1 MARML
6 VSRSP
11 QCACLAAAALAL
23 AFVLALVLHGAA
35 AAEPVNSFAAT
46 PGKLPKTVVPT
57 HYAIELEPDLEK
69 LTLAGA
75 VVADIEVREPT
86 ARVVLNAVNMTL
98 AGATADE
105 TLSATISLDTA
116 AETATLTFPQPLAV
130 GPHKLRIGFTGA
142 INRFGRG
149 LFYVDYPTEKGKKRM
164 ISSHLEPA
172 DARRVFPCWDE
183 PAFKATFAL
192 TVTLRRSH
200 LAVSN
205 MPIAQEEPVTPNLKQ
220 ITFATTPKMSSYLF
234 VLAAGEFERLSAQAD
249 GVTVSVITT
258 TGKRAQGRFA
268 LDTAVDLLHYFND
281 YFGIKYPL
289 PKLDLIAVPGG
300 FGGAMENWGAIT
312 FFESRLLF
320 DPATNADAARRGIFS
335 IVAHEIAH
343 QWFGNLVTMGWWD
356 NLWLNEGFATWMQV
370 KAAEHLYPQWQSWL
384 NSNERK
390 QNAMGAD
397 ARRTAHPI
405 QQPVADE
412 SEAMTVFTGITYS
425 KGQAVIRMLERYL
438 GEDTFRAG
446 IRKYMA
452 DHAYGST
459 TTADLWRALA
469 AASGKPVANIAAT
482 FTEQAGV
489 PLVVAQARCE
499 GDEQRITLRQERY
512 TIRDPAPAPRRWQ
525 VPIAIGPLRAL
536 QGAETFLLTD
546 EPREIAAGRCGEP
559 VKLNLGDVGYY
570 RVEYDAASRAALA
583 KSFPLM
589 SAADRLNLIADGW
602 ALVEAGRAEPAAYLE
617 LIDEIASD
625 DARAVWEQ
633 VIGTLSWLDW
643 LARNRPERAAVAAYA
658 RAKLRPVFDRLGW
671 DAAGGGDDE
680 AMLRARLIRMLG
692 TLGDQEIVAEAR
704 RRFDAFRQDPAS
716 LKPALRDAVTS
727 LAGRTADR
735 ATYEAMLAL
744 ARATTSTTERVRFYT
759 AAASARDPEL
769 AKETLELT
777 LTDELTPSMV
787 GSIISAVAGAGEQPE
802 LAWAF
807 VQKNFATL
815 AARQGPSFRNNFV
828 ANLMTNFSD
837 AARAEELVGFAPT
850 QATSGGRIVVARAQE
865 TILTNAELKARVL
878 PAIGEWVKRRNGS
891 RD

>member
-1 MARML
+1 
-6 VSRSP
+6 
-11 QCACLAAAALAL
+11 
-23 AFVLALVLHGAA
+23 
-35 AAEPVNSFAAT
+35 
-46 PGKLPKTVVPT
+46 
-57 HYAIELEPDLEK
+57 
-69 LTLAGA
+69 
-75 VVADIEVREPT
+75 
-86 ARVVLNAVNMTL
+86 
-98 AGATADE
+98 
-105 TLSATISLDTA
+105 
-116 AETATLTFPQPLAV
+116 
-130 GPHKLRIGFTGA
+130 
-142 INRFGRG
+142 
-149 LFYVDYPTEKGKKRM
+149 
-164 ISSHLEPA
+164 
-172 DARRVFPCWDE
+172 
-183 PAFKATFAL
+183 
-192 TVTLRRSH
+192 
-200 LAVSN
+200 
-205 MPIAQEEPVTPNLKQ
+205 
-220 ITFATTPKMSSYLF
+220 MSSYLF
-234 VLAAGEFERLSAQAD
+234 VLAAGELERLSAQAD
-249 GVTVSVITT
+249 GVTVSVVTT
-258 TGKRAQGRFA
+258 AGKRTQGRFA
-268 LDTAVDLLHYFND
+268 LDTAVDLLRYFND

-312 FFESRLLF
+312 FFEGRLLF
-320 DPATNADAARRGIFS
+320 DPAANADAARRGIFS
-335 IVAHEIAH
+335 LIAHEIAH

-384 NSNERK
+384 NSNARK

-446 IRKYMA
+446 IRRYLA

-459 TTADLWRALA
+459 TTADLWRALT
-469 AASGKPVANIAAT
+469 AASGKPVASIAAT

-489 PLVVAQARCE
+489 PLVVAQARGE

-536 QGAETFLLTD
+536 RPAETMLLTD
-546 EPREIAAGRCGEP
+546 EPREIVAGRCGEP
-559 VKLNLGDVGYY
+559 VKINLGDVGYY

-583 KSFPLM
+583 KSLPLM

-617 LIDEIASD
+617 LIEEIASD

-633 VIGTLSWLDW
+633 VIGTFSWLDW

-658 RAKLRPVFDRLGW
+658 RAKLRPAFDRLGW
-671 DAAGGGDDE
+671 DAAGPDADDS
-680 AMLRARLIRMLG
+680 AMLRARLVRVLG
-692 TLGDQEIVAEAR
+692 DLGDQEIRAEAR

-716 LKPALRDAVTS
+716 LKPALRDAVTA
-727 LAGRTADR
+727 LVGRTADR
-735 ATYEAMLAL
+735 ATYEALLAL
-744 ARATTSTTERVRFYT
+744 ARATTSTNERVRYYS

-769 AKETLELT
+769 AKATLELT
-777 LTDELTPSMV
+777 LTDELPPSQV
-787 GSIISAVAGAGEQPE
+787 GSIIGTIAGAGEQPE

-828 ANLMTNFSD
+828 ANFMTNFSD
-837 AARAEELVGFAPT
+837 AARAEELAGFAPAH
-850 QATSGGRIVVARAQE
+850 ATSGGKIVAARAQE
-865 TILTNAELKARVL
+865 TILINADLKARVL
-878 PAIGEWVKRRNGS
+878 PAIDAWIKRRNG